1 MIQRT
6 HTFSIDYTSP
16 EDGQRYAGSFT
27 VKKLSIMDLSKMRM
41 RTAQLSGGMH
51 CVTVE
56 DADGNDVATGQGID
70 SNTEFFNSML
80 AQLETSIVTAPPW
93 WKLEDLS
100 DVELVRSVY
109 REVEKF
115 EQTFRNRGRAGA
127 DGALLGSGGVSA
139 TGHGASGAEGSG
151 AGASSANAGGR
162 AQAVVGAQVLAA
174 LE

>member
-6 HTFSIDYTSP
+6 HTFPIDYTSN
-16 EDGQRYAGSFT
+16 EDGERYSGSFT
-27 VKKLSIMDLSKMRM
+27 VKKLSIMDLSRMRM

-51 CVTVE
+51 CVT
-56 DADGNDVATGQGID
+56 DDNGNATGQGID

-80 AQLETSIVTAPPW
+80 SQLEVSIVIAPPW
-93 WKLEDLS
+93 WKFDDMS
-100 DVELVRSVY
+100 DVELVRQVY
-109 REVEKF
+109 KEVEKF

-127 DGALLGSGGVSA
+127 NGAVVGAGGGGA
-139 TGHGASGAEGSG
+139 GGHGAGGAEGG
-151 AGASSANAGGR
+151 GTGLAQANAGGR